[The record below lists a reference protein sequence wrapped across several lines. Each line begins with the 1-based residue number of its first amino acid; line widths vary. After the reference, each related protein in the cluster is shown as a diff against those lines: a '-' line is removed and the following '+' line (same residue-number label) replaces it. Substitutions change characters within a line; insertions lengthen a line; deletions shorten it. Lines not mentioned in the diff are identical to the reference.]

1 MNQGEHPQE
10 LLLNKSQISIQDL
23 EPILSALSYFD
34 IFKHPL
40 TLNELF
46 LNVHYITFDFDRFK
60 KLVDYGIEEKIINKK
75 DNYYFLGNES
85 NIARRQQG
93 EELVVNLT
101 RRARFCV
108 KLISL
113 FPFTRSVM
121 ISGSFSKGYMDKNA
135 DIDFFIVTQP
145 KRLWICRTMLIIYK
159 KLFLLNSRKYFCLNY
174 FVDAD
179 TMEINDKNIFTATE
193 ITYLLPQFNMEVYN
207 QFLYKNKWAQEIYY
221 PNFKREKVN
230 EVRPAKF
237 LLTIKNGFEFVL
249 KQNVFNGL
257 ENFCKKQT
265 TSFWQRKFK
274 NEGPAW
280 FKNQLQNTAQ
290 ISKHH
295 PNGYR
300 NKVLEMY
307 EMRMAKF
314 SKNDS
319 IPEGSSE

>member
-46 LNVHYITFDFDRFK
+46 LNVHYITLDFDRFK

-75 DNYYFLGNES
+75 DNYYFIGIES

-121 ISGSFSKGYMDKNA
+121 ISVLSQK
-135 DIDFFIVTQP
+135 V
-145 KRLWICRTMLIIYK
+145 LWTKMPTSI
-159 KLFLLNSRKYFCLNY
+159 FLLLLNQSDY
-174 FVDAD
+174 GFV
-179 TMEINDKNIFTATE
+179 E
-193 ITYLLPQFNMEVYN
+193 Q
-207 QFLYKNKWAQEIYY
+207 
-221 PNFKREKVN
+221 
-230 EVRPAKF
+230 
-237 LLTIKNGFEFVL
+237 
-249 KQNVFNGL
+249 
-257 ENFCKKQT
+257 C
-265 TSFWQRKFK
+265 
-274 NEGPAW
+274 
-280 FKNQLQNTAQ
+280 
-290 ISKHH
+290 
-295 PNGYR
+295 
-300 NKVLEMY
+300 
-307 EMRMAKF
+307 
-314 SKNDS
+314 
-319 IPEGSSE
+319 